1 MKKIFS
7 LLGLLICVM
16 SAWGT
21 LTPVSISY
29 SSTSTTD
36 GWSTSTGGRF
46 DPAILNNDA
55 DGYFL
60 SVNQGSR
67 NNNGATVTGNVI
79 SGKAEA
85 GDDFTVTF
93 DLRISSSSNQTSTEF
108 KILDATNGA
117 NIFSLKETGTWAT
130 TWIINGDGTKT
141 VTLPN
146 SNKAGSG
153 NTITDVPW
161 YSVKVCRKGT
171 STYLTISDKASGD
184 AILTKEAISTQSENG
199 GLGNIQFVSSRYLA
213 NFAINNIV
221 VRAIQDGDAP
231 AGPAYSIRYML
242 GSTVVKTESGE
253 APVGEKLTSKGEF
266 WENNVKYF
274 ATNGVQEFTNTENPA
289 NNIFDVAIR
298 EANNYSYTVNAVSG
312 TTLLKEIASGVSI
325 EGEAVKVA
333 YPIYVEN
340 GGKLYT
346 KGATNKEFNYSFTP
360 SASGN
365 VNLEYSA
372 TNINNVVYYTEGEDI
387 PGATVVSSGNAGTRS
402 SHSAIGYGATEDLE
416 MVTLPAGV
424 YTFTGVGLFSS
435 SGGGTMTITD
445 KSGGEFI
452 ISGKSSNWSSATL
465 ENIVLS
471 VPTTLYLAQGGGNTV
486 GLDFFYAQK
495 TADFVATTD
504 LQINEAALEIGKSTT
519 LTTTITPA
527 NATRKTVTWSIGIQ
541 RAKGVNKAA
550 EPEEEYGEAE
560 INAETGVITP
570 IKAGWVYV
578 NANNG
583 EYSDTKQLYINP
595 AEFAVAIEGAPSE
608 AQVFVGEDAS
618 ADGVLS
624 VTTKEGYDQMQNT
637 TRLQPQ
643 GSVTATEIA
652 TYIYTITVNKDKKT
666 VDVVYEKDIEV
677 TAMEFAVKDQRIAQG
692 NSRTLQVTYYPA
704 DASFKTATWTSS
716 NPEVATVD
724 AKTGLVTAVSE
735 GETTITATWSE
746 NESHGTDYSAE
757 MTLTVDKG
765 LVIDR
770 IVFDELDDATAEV
783 MGYYHPMDGDTLFL
797 ASHIESNGRMV
808 PVSFI
813 RYEAFIGSNLKS
825 IVIPGTVKTIDHRAL
840 QYSNTHNA
848 YEELPEDG
856 LESAFLM
863 EGVEVMRDRIF
874 HGNKYMKKVFLPS
887 TLTDIGYY
895 SFFGTAIEDVFFGGS
910 EDEWNAL
917 KNLENAKLPETAK
930 IHFNSDFTSAFIDGI
945 EVDEESVELEVG
957 EQKTIGFIIT
967 PESIAPSVEVTFTSS
982 DESVATVD
990 ETGVITAVADGFA
1003 TITVSAGAGIEAK
1016 VRVKVGDPVQEREN
1030 VLTMDFEDGEV
1041 ADYWALAIAESQLV
1055 EPTAEGSTGRAAAVV
1070 SGSDRGDY
1078 VKVNADLEGATKYE
1092 VAMDLLLTKSPKT
1105 TQFCVLNASS
1115 WDSWITNW
1123 GMFWKTQSAQSHNPF
1138 LFNMDIP
1145 ASNTANI
1152 NIDFDADGNAIAAQQ
1167 TWDYENGV
1175 WYTLKLTVDVNAH
1188 KVDYT
1193 IAAKSDPETALISGT
1208 YNAPADENMQIKGIY
1223 ERNGRYNYSPGAIAI
1238 DNVIVDVTE
1247 RGFVEGQGG
1256 NGATGISEAKAD
1268 ETVKNGKFVENGQI
1282 VIYIDGKKFN
1292 AAGQQMK

>member
-36 GWSTSTGGRF
+36 GWSTGTGGRF
-46 DPAILNNDA
+46 VPAILNNDA

-60 SVNQGSR
+60 SVDQGSR

-184 AILTKEAISTQSENG
+184 AILTKEAIATQSENG

-231 AGPAYSIRYML
+231 AGPAYSINYKL
-242 GSTVVKTESGE
+242 GSTIVKTESGE
-253 APVGEKLTSKGEF
+253 APVGTKLNSKADF

-274 ATNGVQEFTNTENPA
+274 AINGAQEFTNTDNPA

-298 EANNYSYTVNAVSG
+298 EANVYKYTVTTNNVTIASGPGVEGETVVAPYPQFYLDG
-312 TTLLKEIASGVSI
+312 TTLYETQKTNDSKKQYNISI
-325 EGEAVKVA
+325 TLDQDNKVA
-333 YPIYVEN
+333 TVPSSQ
-340 GGKLYT
+340 K
-346 KGATNKEFNYSFTP
+346 AT
-360 SASGN
+360 G
-365 VNLEYSA
+365 
-372 TNINNVVYYTEGEDI
+372 VVYYKEGEDI
-387 PGATVVSSGNAGTRS
+387 EGMSVCTGNNVGVRCSNGKAGT
-402 SHSAIGYGATEDLE
+402 SAQP
-416 MVTLPAGV
+416 VTITKLPAGV
-424 YTFTGVGLFSS
+424 YNIAVGEYDNSGNNHHTVSFTAGKQKLEFATTAVNQNQKTFTDVILSSETDLIFDGVASA
-435 SGGGTMTITD
+435 
-445 KSGGEFI
+445 
-452 ISGKSSNWSSATL
+452 SN
-465 ENIVLS
+465 
-471 VPTTLYLAQGGGNTV
+471 
-486 GLDFFYAQK
+486 GLDYIYIQK
-495 TADFVATTD
+495 TADYVATESLTIAD
-504 LQINEAALEIGKSTT
+504 ATPEIGKAAT
-519 LTTTITPA
+519 LAATIAPA
-527 NATRKTVTWSIGIQ
+527 NASSKTITWSLDE
-541 RAKGVNKAA
+541 ASK
-550 EPEEEYGEAE
+550 EYAE
-560 INAETGVITP
+560 IDAATGAITTLKAGNITVKATNGEKEVEKVIT
-570 IKAGWVYV
+570 IA
-578 NANNG
+578 
-583 EYSDTKQLYINP
+583 P
-595 AEFAVAIEGAPSE
+595 AEFAVTITGAPSE

-618 ADGVLS
+618 AEDVLQ

-637 TRLQPQ
+637 SLLQPV
-643 GSVTATEIA
+643 GSVTATKIP
-652 TYIYTITVNKDKKT
+652 TYIYSITVDKTKKT
-666 VDVVYEKDIEV
+666 VDVLYEEDIEV
-677 TAMEFAVKDQRIAQG
+677 TAMSFEPSEQRIAQG
-692 NSRTLQVTYYPA
+692 NSRTLKVIYTPSN
-704 DASFKTATWTSS
+704 ASFKTATWTSS
-716 NPEVATVD
+716 NPDVATVD
-724 AKTGLVTAVSE
+724 AKTGYVTAIAE

-746 NESHGTDYSAE
+746 NESHGTDYSAQLK
-757 MTLTVDKG
+757 LTVDKG
-765 LVIDR
+765 LVLDR
-770 IVFDELDDATAEV
+770 IVFDELEDGTAEV

-813 RYEAFIGSNLKS
+813 KYEAFIGSNLKS

-895 SFFGTAIEDVFFGGS
+895 SFYGTAIEDVFFGGS

-930 IHFNSDFTSAFIDGI
+930 IHFNSDFTSAFINSI
-945 EVDEESVELEVG
+945 EVEEESVEIAVG
-957 EQKTIGFIIT
+957 ETYAIEATVI
-967 PESIAPSVEVTFTSS
+967 PESIAPAIELTYTSS
-982 DESVATVD
+982 NEEVATVD
-990 ETGVITAVADGFA
+990 EEGVVTGIADGYV
-1003 TITVSAGAGIEAK
+1003 TITVSAGAGVEAK
-1016 VRVKVGDPVQEREN
+1016 VRVKVGDAARDYTTPLTTTWSVQGGANPEGIFVDEEEHYYN
-1030 VLTMDFEDGEV
+1030 NWGAGTSWFAQAYAEFDLSNLQPDDDFKATFTVWVNCARGTRNFDVYGLPAGTTV
-1041 ADYWALAIAESQLV
+1041 ADCQALTAKKGVELATYSDIVTDYQAKEVDVTDYIKGLV
-1055 EPTAEGSTGRAAAVV
+1055 AEGS
-1070 SGSDRGDY
+1070 
-1078 VKVNADLEGATKYE
+1078 
-1092 VAMDLLLTKSPKT
+1092 
-1105 TQFCVLNASS
+1105 Q
-1115 WDSWITNW
+1115 
-1123 GMFWKTQSAQSHNPF
+1123 
-1138 LFNMDIP
+1138 
-1145 ASNTANI
+1145 
-1152 NIDFDADGNAIAAQQ
+1152 NAIIIMSNGAAGGKI
-1167 TWDYENGV
+1167 YGKGSAEFAP
-1175 WYTLKLTVDVNAH
+1175 TLN
-1188 KVDYT
+1188 
-1193 IAAKSDPETALISGT
+1193 I
-1208 YNAPADENMQIKGIY
+1208 APAN
-1223 ERNGRYNYSPGAIAI
+1223 A
-1238 DNVIVDVTE
+1238 
-1247 RGFVEGQGG
+1247 QGG
-1256 NGATGISEAKAD
+1256 TQTTGISEAQSN
-1268 ETVKNGKFVENGQI
+1268 ESTVKSGKYVENGQI
-1282 VIYIDGKKFN
+1282 VIYTNGKKYN
-1292 AAGQQMK
+1292 AAGQQVK

>member
-36 GWSTSTGGRF
+36 GWSTGTGGRF
-46 DPAILNNDA
+46 VPAILNNDA

-60 SVNQGSR
+60 SVDQGSR

-146 SNKAGSG
+146 SNKAGGS

-184 AILTKEAISTQSENG
+184 AILTKEAIATQSENG

-231 AGPAYSIRYML
+231 AGPPYSINYKL
-242 GSTVVKTESGE
+242 GSTIVKTESGE
-253 APVGEKLTSKGEF
+253 APVGDKVNAKSPFTVD
-266 WENNVKYF
+266 NQKYYIVDG
-274 ATNGVQEFTNTENPA
+274 AQTEFTIA
-289 NNIFDVAIR
+289 NSGNNFDVAVR
-298 EANNYSYTVNAVSG
+298 KADNFSYTVNAVAGSMSTVIAQG
-312 TTLLKEIASGVSI
+312 TVV
-325 EGEAVKVA
+325 EGESASVA
-333 YPIYVEN
+333 YPQYV
-340 GGKLYT
+340 
-346 KGATNKEFNYSFTP
+346 
-360 SASGN
+360 N
-365 VNLEYSA
+365 VNGTLYKS
-372 TNINNVVYYTEGEDI
+372 TKQGSNPWWGVNVTPTSDNFVYNINYTQAATGIVFCSEAEKFA
-387 PGATVVSSGNAGTRS
+387 GATVVTTGNADIRCSDKAGGFFADANGGVVTTLQPGVYKLFTSVWGNAGT
-402 SHSAIGYGATEDLE
+402 
-416 MVTLPAGV
+416 
-424 YTFTGVGLFSS
+424 
-435 SGGGTMTITD
+435 TITFKAGEKTILEAETKGYIQD
-445 KSGGEFI
+445 YNTDEFI
-452 ISGKSSNWSSATL
+452 IS
-465 ENIVLS
+465 E
-471 VPTTLYLAQGGGNTV
+471 PTDIIMVGGTSGNAPKIA
-486 GLDFFYAQK
+486 DFVYIQK
-495 TADFVATTD
+495 TADYVATENLT
-504 LQINEAALEIGKSTT
+504 INDAEITIGQNTQMTATLNPNNASNKT
-519 LTTTITPA
+519 LTWTIKES
-527 NATRKTVTWSIGIQ
+527 NSID
-541 RAKGVNKAA
+541 K
-550 EPEEEYGEAE
+550 GEAE
-560 INAETGVITP
+560 IDAATGEITP
-570 IKAGWVYV
+570 LKAGLIAVEV
-578 NANNG
+578 TNG
-583 EYSDTKQLYINP
+583 EKTDTKEFTIAP
-595 AEFAVAIEGAPSE
+595 AEFDVTITGAPQE
-608 AQVFVGEDAS
+608 AQVFVGDDAS
-618 ADGVLS
+618 VENKLYVS
-624 VTTKEGYDQMQNT
+624 TKAGYDDMQNT
-637 TRLQPQ
+637 SRLQPV
-643 GSVTATEIA
+643 GSVTATEIP
-652 TYIYTITVNKDKKT
+652 TYIYTITVDKKKKT
-666 VDVVYEKDIEV
+666 IDVIYEEDIEV
-677 TAMEFAVKDQRIAQG
+677 TAMNFEVVDQRIAQG
-692 NSRTLQVTYYPA
+692 NSRIPQIIYSPA
-704 DASFKTATWTSS
+704 DASFKTAKWTSS

-724 AKTGLVTAVSE
+724 ENTGLVTAISE
-735 GETTITATWSE
+735 GETTITAEWSE
-746 NESHGTDYSAE
+746 NESHGTNISAQ

-770 IVFDELDDATAEV
+770 IVYDEMNDATAEV
-783 MGYYHPMDGDTLFL
+783 MGYYHPLDGDTLFL
-797 ASHIESNGRMV
+797 PAAIESNGRMI

-813 RYEAFIGSNLKS
+813 KQEAFIGSNLKS
-825 IVIPGTVKTIDHRAL
+825 IVIPGSVKTIDHRAL
-840 QYSNTHNA
+840 MYSNTHNA

-887 TLTDIGYY
+887 TLTDIGFY
-895 SFFGTAIEDVFFGGS
+895 SFFGTAIEDVYFGGT
-910 EDEWNAL
+910 EEQWNAL

-930 IHFNSDFTSAFIDGI
+930 IHFNSNFTAAFINSI
-945 EVDEESVELEVG
+945 EVEEDYVEIAVG
-957 EQKTIGFIIT
+957 EEYEIEASII
-967 PESIAPSVEVTFTSS
+967 PEEIAPVVALTYTSS
-982 DESVATVD
+982 NEEVATVD
-990 ETGVITAVADGFA
+990 EEGVVTGIADGYV
-1003 TITVSAGAGIEAK
+1003 TITVSAGEGVEAK
-1016 VRVKVGDPVQEREN
+1016 VRVKVGDAQQEREN

-1092 VAMDLLLTKSPKT
+1092 VAMDLLLYKSPKT
-1105 TQFCVLNASS
+1105 TQFSVLNASS
-1115 WDSWITNW
+1115 WDTWTTNW
-1123 GMFWKTQSAQSHNPF
+1123 GMFWKDTKAQSHNPF
-1138 LFNMDIP
+1138 LFNLDI
-1145 ASNTANI
+1145 AGNSNTANV
-1152 NIDFDADGNAIAAQQ
+1152 NIDIDAEGNGVAAQQ
-1167 TWDYENGV
+1167 TWDFENGV
-1175 WYTLKLTVDVNAH
+1175 WYTLTLAVDVNAH
-1188 KVDYT
+1188 TVDYV
-1193 IAAKSDPETALISGT
+1193 IAPKSDLTAVAVSGT
-1208 YNAPADENMQIKGIY
+1208 YTAPADEMMQIKGIY

-1256 NGATGISEAKAD
+1256 NQATGISEAKA
-1268 ETVKNGKFVENGQI
+1268 EKSVKNGKYVENGQI

-1292 AAGQQMK
+1292 AAGQQVK